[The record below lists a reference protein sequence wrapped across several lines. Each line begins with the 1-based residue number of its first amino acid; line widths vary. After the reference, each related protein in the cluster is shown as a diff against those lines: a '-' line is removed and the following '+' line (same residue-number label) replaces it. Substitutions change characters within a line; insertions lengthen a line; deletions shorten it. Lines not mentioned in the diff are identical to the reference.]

1 MSVRSIRVAMMLLVG
16 GVVFAVQSALIVVVA
31 RYSYEASLT
40 SSVGQMQLLAGTIAK
55 SLGDFGK
62 QQQMVLHGAAE
73 QPALKEFLRNRHDN
87 GEAAGFLTAMSL
99 SAKEVNAFFLFDPQ
113 GTQLINRL
121 HGKEGSLLNF
131 AHRAYIRETF
141 EGKSGLSDTPS
152 KSSITGKAIVGVAD
166 AIKDESG
173 KVLGGVGMAYAIDG
187 LMENYINDIRLGKTG
202 YPFILAPTGIMIGHP
217 ESERALKDVS
227 KEEGIGQ
234 ILAASSGAESFTR
247 DGVERMMVWAT
258 VPGWNWKVVITMDR
272 EEIEAS
278 ANNQR
283 NIMVGI
289 GIASILLLVGITLMA
304 LEKIIVKPLQEL
316 EAYACSVASG
326 KLDHSLTLV
335 RRNEI
340 GKLADN
346 LRSMVCSL
354 KGKIAEADEKN
365 CMAQK
370 ESARAARATEEADAA
385 RMAAEHAKAEGMLHA
400 ATKLEGVVEAVTS
413 ASEELAAQ
421 VEQASRGAER
431 QTARVGE
438 TATAMEQMNATVLE
452 VARNAGQAA
461 DSAHNAKGKAESG
474 AEVVARVVTDISR
487 IQTSAVELK
496 TAMTSLGKQAESTG
510 QILGVIS
517 DIADQTNLLALNAAI
532 EAARAGEAGRG
543 FAVVADEVRK
553 LAEKTMTATKEVG
566 DAIRDIQ
573 NGTRQNVGNVDQVV
587 GMIDSTTELAG
598 TSGNALR
605 EIVELVDATAQQVQ
619 SIATAAEE
627 QSATSDEINRSIE
640 DVNRISLETSSAMQ
654 HSAGAVGEM
663 AQQAQVLRGL
673 IADMKSGGK
682 D

>member
-1 MSVRSIRVAMMLLVG
+1 MSVRSIRMAIMLLVG
-16 GVVFAVQSALIVVVA
+16 GVVFAVQSALIVVVD
-31 RYSYEASLT
+31 RYSYEANLT
-40 SSVGQMQLLAGTIAK
+40 SSVDQMRLLASTIAK

-62 QQQMVLHGAAE
+62 QQQMVLHGAAQ
-73 QPALKEFLRNRHDN
+73 QPALREYLRAQHDN
-87 GEAAGFLTAMSL
+87 GEAAGFLAAMSL
-99 SAKEVNAFFLFDPQ
+99 SASEVNSFFLFDTE

-121 HGKEGSLLNF
+121 HGKEGSLKNF

-141 EGKSGLSDTPS
+141 QGKSGLSDTPS

-166 AIKDESG
+166 AIKDDAG

-187 LMENYINDIRLGKTG
+187 LMENYINDIRLGKSG
-202 YPFILAPTGIMIGHP
+202 YPYILAPTGIMIGHP
-217 ESERALKDVS
+217 ESGLVLQDVS
-227 KEEGIGQ
+227 KEEGIAR
-234 ILAASSGAESFTR
+234 ILAAPSGTQALSR
-247 DGVERMMVWAT
+247 NGVEKMLAWAT

-272 EEIEAS
+272 AEIEAAAS
-278 ANNQR
+278 NQR
-283 NIMVGI
+283 NIMVGA
-289 GIASILLLVGITLMA
+289 GFVAILLLA

-316 EAYACSVASG
+316 ESYARSVAAG
-326 KLDHSLTLV
+326 ELDRKLTLE

-340 GKLADN
+340 GKLADS

-354 KGKIAEADEKN
+354 KGKIIEADEKSAH
-365 CMAQK
+365 AQE
-370 ESARAARATEEADAA
+370 ESARAAKATEEADAA
-385 RMAAEHAKAEGMLHA
+385 RIAAEHAKAEGMLQA

-421 VEQASRGAER
+421 VEQASRGAGR

-461 DSAHNAKGKAESG
+461 DSAHNAKGKAEDG

-496 TAMTSLGKQAESTG
+496 NAMTSLGKQAESTG

-640 DVNRISLETSSAMQ
+640 DVNRISLETSTAMQ
-654 HSAGAVGEM
+654 HSAGAVAEM

-673 IADMKSGGK
+673 IADMKSGNN
-682 D
+682 